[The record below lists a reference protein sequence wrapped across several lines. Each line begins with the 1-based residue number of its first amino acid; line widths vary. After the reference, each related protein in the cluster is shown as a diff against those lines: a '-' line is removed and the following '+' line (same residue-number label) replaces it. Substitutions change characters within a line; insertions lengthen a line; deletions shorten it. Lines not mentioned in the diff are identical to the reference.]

1 MEAKEAQNDDSEPV
15 EPTQEP
21 AEQPAEEKVEEQPK
35 TETTTKK
42 QDSVMKLLKQRN
54 EARAEVESL
63 KAQVKNT
70 AELESRLKELEEGI
84 AAQELEKEA
93 QKERDL
99 MLQQT
104 KELKEKMI
112 EEAKEQAQKEAQRIV
127 VAARENIEYEKL
139 HAMTELKNQI
149 ANLSIEIAEDL
160 LKHEL
165 TDKVKSNEIISK
177 RMSEIN
183 LK

>member
-1 MEAKEAQNDDSEPV
+1 MGLLTPDIGLLFWMTLSFGILFFILWRFGWPVIIKMMDSREEKIKKSLEEADLARQEMKQLQAGNEKLLIEAQ
-15 EPTQEP
+15 
-21 AEQPAEEKVEEQPK
+21 
-35 TETTTKK
+35 
-42 QDSVMKLLKQRN
+42 R
-54 EARAEVESL
+54 
-63 KAQVKNT
+63 
-70 AELESRLKELEEGI
+70 
-84 AAQELEKEA
+84 
-93 QKERDL
+93 ERDL

-104 KELKEKMI
+104 KELRDKMI
-112 EEAKEQAQKEAQRIV
+112 EEAKENAQKEAQRIL
-127 VAARENIEYEKL
+127 VAARESIEYEKL

>member
-1 MEAKEAQNDDSEPV
+1 MMSKR
-15 EPTQEP
+15 
-21 AEQPAEEKVEEQPK
+21 EEQI
-35 TETTTKK
+35 KK
-42 QDSVMKLLKQRN
+42 S
-54 EARAEVESL
+54 
-63 KAQVKNT
+63 
-70 AELESRLKELEEGI
+70 LEEAAI
-84 AAQELEKEA
+84 AREEMKQLQVGNERLLIEA

-165 TDKVKSNEIISK
+165 SDKVKSNEIISK

>member
-1 MEAKEAQNDDSEPV
+1 ILWKFGWPV
-15 EPTQEP
+15 VIDMMS
-21 AEQPAEEKVEEQPK
+21 KREEQI
-35 TETTTKK
+35 KK
-42 QDSVMKLLKQRN
+42 S
-54 EARAEVESL
+54 
-63 KAQVKNT
+63 
-70 AELESRLKELEEGI
+70 LEEAAI
-84 AAQELEKEA
+84 AREEMKQLQVGNERLLIEA

-165 TDKVKSNEIISK
+165 SDKVKSNEIISK

>member
-1 MEAKEAQNDDSEPV
+1 MGLLTPDIGLLVWMTIIFGVLLFILWKFGWPV
-15 EPTQEP
+15 VIDMMS
-21 AEQPAEEKVEEQPK
+21 KREEQI
-35 TETTTKK
+35 KK
-42 QDSVMKLLKQRN
+42 S
-54 EARAEVESL
+54 
-63 KAQVKNT
+63 
-70 AELESRLKELEEGI
+70 LEEAAI
-84 AAQELEKEA
+84 AREEMKQLQVGNERLLIEA

-165 TDKVKSNEIISK
+165 SDKVKSNEIISK

>member
-1 MEAKEAQNDDSEPV
+1 MGLLTPDIGLLFWMTLTFGVLLFFLWKFGWPV
-15 EPTQEP
+15 VIDMMS
-21 AEQPAEEKVEEQPK
+21 KREEQI
-35 TETTTKK
+35 KK
-42 QDSVMKLLKQRN
+42 S
-54 EARAEVESL
+54 
-63 KAQVKNT
+63 
-70 AELESRLKELEEGI
+70 LEE
-84 AAQELEKEA
+84 AAVAREEMKQLQAGNERLLIEA

-165 TDKVKSNEIISK
+165 SDKVKSNEIISK

>member
-1 MEAKEAQNDDSEPV
+1 MGLLTPDIGLLFWMTLTFGALLFILWKYGWPIVISMMLKR
-15 EPTQEP
+15 
-21 AEQPAEEKVEEQPK
+21 EEKI
-35 TETTTKK
+35 K
-42 QDSVMKLLKQRN
+42 QS
-54 EARAEVESL
+54 
-63 KAQVKNT
+63 
-70 AELESRLKELEEGI
+70 LEE
-84 AAQELEKEA
+84 AALAREEMKQLQAGNERLLIEA

-165 TDKVKSNEIISK
+165 TDKAKSNEIISK

>member
-1 MEAKEAQNDDSEPV
+1 MIYILDTADLAAIKHCNEFYPLAGVTTNPSIISKEN
-15 EPTQEP
+15 
-21 AEQPAEEKVEEQPK
+21 
-35 TETTTKK
+35 TEFWGLVKEIRSIIGKDKMLHVQTVQTT
-42 QDSVMKLLKQRN
+42 
-54 EARAEVESL
+54 A
-63 KAQVKNT
+63 
-70 AELESRLKELEEGI
+70 
-84 AAQELEKEA
+84 
-93 QKERDL
+93 
-99 MLQQT
+99 
-104 KELKEKMI
+104 EKMI

-165 TDKVKSNEIISK
+165 SDKVKSNEIISK

>member
-1 MEAKEAQNDDSEPV
+1 
-15 EPTQEP
+15 
-21 AEQPAEEKVEEQPK
+21 
-35 TETTTKK
+35 
-42 QDSVMKLLKQRN
+42 
-54 EARAEVESL
+54 
-63 KAQVKNT
+63 
-70 AELESRLKELEEGI
+70 
-84 AAQELEKEA
+84 
-93 QKERDL
+93 

-165 TDKVKSNEIISK
+165 SDKVKSNEIISK

-183 LK
+183 LKYKR

>member
-1 MEAKEAQNDDSEPV
+1 MGLLTPDIGLLFWMTLTFGVLLFVLWKFGWPV
-15 EPTQEP
+15 
-21 AEQPAEEKVEEQPK
+21 VIGMMI
-35 TETTTKK
+35 KK
-42 QDSVMKLLKQRN
+42 S
-54 EARAEVESL
+54 
-63 KAQVKNT
+63 
-70 AELESRLKELEEGI
+70 LEE
-84 AAQELEKEA
+84 AAVAREEMKQLQAGNERLLIEA

-127 VAARENIEYEKL
+127 VAARESIEYEKL

-165 TDKVKSNEIISK
+165 SDKVKSNEIISK